1 MPGPHRRFLEEVS
14 KIANIREFVV
24 SHPKNLTLKQAYNA
38 CLEQLVL
45 YRKKHLQIVSR
56 YIVVPSRASTQPA
69 RSETEPGTA
78 GRVPAANDE
87 PSTRPTLGTGGTA
100 PVEFLKQVK
109 DETKESVLPAIE
121 RSGW

>member
-14 KIANIREFVV
+14 KIANIREFLV
-24 SHPKNLTLKQAYNA
+24 SHPQNLALKQAYNT

-56 YIVVPSRASTQPA
+56 YIVVPSRAYTQPA
-69 RSETEPGTA
+69 QNQTEPGTA

-87 PSTRPTLGTGGTA
+87 LSTRPTLGTGGTA

-109 DETKESVLPAIE
+109 DETKESVLPALE